1 MTSFSTLF
9 LSRALPIIVMVM
21 FTYVVPHFKRSYLI
35 TGLSGKNFQQTD
47 VSHCQYV
54 HTDTLIGCE
63 DLHVYNAPSGPLIF
77 TGCVEKLSDQFVVSI
92 VGKELTR
99 LDLVSGDYGTESESR
114 GTLSGS
120 VLCF

>member
-1 MTSFSTLF
+1 MTSFRTLF
-9 LSRALPIIVMVM
+9 LSRALPIIVMVL
-21 FTYVVPHFKRSYLI
+21 FTYVVPHFKRTYLI

-77 TGCVEKLSDQFVVSI
+77 TGCVEKLSDQFVARNWEGEKLMGV
-92 VGKELTR
+92 
-99 LDLVSGDYGTESESR
+99 DLVSGDYGSE
-114 GTLSGS
+114 
-120 VLCF
+120 

>member
-1 MTSFSTLF
+1 MTSFRTLF
-9 LSRALPIIVMVM
+9 LSRALPIIVMVV

-47 VSHCQYV
+47 VSHCQSV

-77 TGCVEKLSDQFVVSI
+77 TGCVEKLSDQFVARNW
-92 VGKELTR
+92 GGR
-99 LDLVSGDYGTESESR
+99 LMGVDLVSGDYGSE
-114 GTLSGS
+114 
-120 VLCF
+120 